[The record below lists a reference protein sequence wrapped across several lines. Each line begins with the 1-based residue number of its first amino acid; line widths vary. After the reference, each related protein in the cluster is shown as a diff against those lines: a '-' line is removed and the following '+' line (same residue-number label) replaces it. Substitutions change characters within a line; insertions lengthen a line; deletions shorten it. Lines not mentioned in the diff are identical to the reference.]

1 MANAPDSANSQYL
14 IDHLIP
20 AHSVNLIG
28 GRSGSGKTTLLLQI
42 LEDWTASREVFGYSS
57 HPAPFCIVACA
68 KPAAAIHQTASRISC
83 QLPSPLP
90 VCSIARDRLATG
102 ESPSPEAAIAA
113 ARIITPDLSLL
124 ILDGIGVLCQ
134 GRITEYNV
142 VAEFMS
148 RLSRLAI
155 RERITIIGLGPMA
168 KSGNETPRASRE
180 LFLGSVAWGE
190 HAETIILID
199 KDEASE
205 PQSSTRTVT
214 VLPTNAPPQ
223 SLRYDFDKS
232 GRLFSLTDES
242 IQETMLD
249 ARLASLPAGELFSG
263 DNLLSWA
270 KEFGCSRATAYRWIK
285 LAIESGRVERIHKG
299 LYRITELASKIG
311 IGIAV

>member
-1 MANAPDSANSQYL
+1 MSADSSNSAYL

-28 GRSGSGKTTLLLQI
+28 GRSGSGKTTLLLQL
-42 LEDWTASREVFGYSS
+42 LEDWTARREVFGYSS

-68 KPAAAIHQTASRISC
+68 KPSAAIHQTASRISC
-83 QLPSPLP
+83 QIPSPLP
-90 VCSIARDRLATG
+90 VCSIARDRLAAG
-102 ESPSPEAAIAA
+102 ESPSPEAALLA
-113 ARIITPDLSLL
+113 ARSITPDLSLL

-223 SLRYDFDKS
+223 VLKYDFDQR
-232 GRLFSLTDES
+232 GRLVSLTDES
-242 IQETMLD
+242 LPEMMLD
-249 ARLASLPAGELFSG
+249 AKLYSLQPGDEFLADAALDWGRECGA
-263 DNLLSWA
+263 
-270 KEFGCSRATAYRWIK
+270 SRSSIFRWLKRIV
-285 LAIESGRVERIHKG
+285 EDGRVEKLRRGMYKTKHK
-299 LYRITELASKIG
+299 S
-311 IGIAV
+311 

>member
-68 KPAAAIHQTASRISC
+68 KPSAAIHQTASRISC

-90 VCSIARDRLATG
+90 VCSIARDRLAAG

-113 ARIITPDLSLL
+113 ARLITPDLSLL

-223 SLRYDFDKS
+223 VLKYDFDPV
-232 GRLFSLTDES
+232 GRLILLTDNS
-242 IQETMLD
+242 TQEMMLD
-249 ARLASLPAGELFSG
+249 TKLSALPPGEEFSG
-263 DNLLSWA
+263 EYVLDWA
-270 KEFGCSRATAYRWIK
+270 KEVGMSRSAAYRWLK
-285 LAIESGRVERIHKG
+285 QQMEAGRVEKLRRNVYVVKHK
-299 LYRITELASKIG
+299 
-311 IGIAV
+311 V